1 MSDNVPSA
9 EQQGTGRAA
18 DEEADESIFSTGHM
32 DRMELGIGWSSRRR
46 RWVGGKT
53 MY

>member
-32 DRMELGIGWSSRRR
+32 DRMELEHRLVIKEAK
-46 RWVGGKT
+46 VGRGKT